1 MGDRLADLETRLE
14 HMVRELGE
22 VRARLDR
29 LEGRA
34 RGPDRE
40 EAAQRVPAPEM
51 APESDSRTAPLAG
64 MVGLVGRTLMAL
76 GGAYLLRAV
85 TETRAVPALAGAVTG
100 LAYSGVWL
108 VMADRAAT
116 RGQRLSAVFH
126 GVAAAMIA
134 YPLIWETTTR
144 FGLLGHA
151 AAAVLVPVLVAL
163 GLAVA
168 WRHRLGGIAW
178 AHGLFGL
185 ATGVAL
191 LQATHDLVT
200 FTLSLLLVA
209 ALVELTALRD
219 RWLGLRWPTALVLD
233 LAVLQT
239 VLIAVRPGGPPP
251 GYPALAPQGVIFVGL
266 ALPVVYL
273 ASVAV
278 RTLVRARDVRVFEVV
293 QIALALL
300 VGFGGTL
307 RVVRFTGVATLAV
320 GTFGLL
326 LGAACYAAAF
336 AFLDRR
342 EGGGRNFYVYTA
354 FAGLLTLAGVWLV
367 FTPAPRAVVWA
378 GLGLAA
384 AWLGGRFLRVT
395 LRTHGFVY
403 LGSAALAAGLLQGA
417 IDGLLGDAI
426 GPWRDV
432 TFLGLAVGA
441 LTTVSYVLLARTC
454 RPDAP
459 WSALLPQAGVAAL
472 VAVVGGGLVARGLA
486 RLLADAPGA
495 AADVA
500 FLATSRTAALAG
512 LAVLLAWA
520 GRRWRRPELTWLV
533 VLFLAVGG
541 LRLLLEDLPEG
552 RPVTLF
558 ISFALYGGALFAT
571 PRLIRGSEHLESEK

>member
-14 HMVRELGE
+14 HMARELGE
-22 VRARLDR
+22 VHARLDR
-29 LEGRA
+29 LEGRE

-40 EAAQRVPAPEM
+40 EVARRDPAPEM
-51 APESDSRTAPLAG
+51 AFESDSRTAPLAG
-64 MVGLVGRTLMAL
+64 MVGLLGRTLMAL

-85 TETRAVPALAGAVTG
+85 TETRAVPALAGVVTG

-116 RGQRLSAVFH
+116 RGRRLSAVFH

-144 FGLLGHA
+144 FGLLDHA
-151 AAAVLVPVLVAL
+151 AASVLVPVLVAL

-178 AHGLFGL
+178 VHGLFGL

-191 LQATHDLVT
+191 LQTTHDLVT

-209 ALVELTALRD
+209 GLVELTALRD

-273 ASVAV
+273 VSVAV
-278 RTLVRARDVRVFEVV
+278 RTLIRARDVRVFEVL
-293 QIALALL
+293 QIAVALL

-307 RVVRFTGVATLAV
+307 RVAQYTGMATLAI

-336 AFLDRR
+336 AFHDRR
-342 EGGGRNFYVYTA
+342 EGGGRNFYVYTT
-354 FAGLLTLAGVWLV
+354 FAGLLALAGVWLV
-367 FTPAPRAVVWA
+367 FTAAPRAVVWA

-384 AWLGGRFLRVT
+384 AWLGGRFLRIT
-395 LRTHGFVY
+395 LRIHGFVY
-403 LGSAALAAGLLQGA
+403 LGSAALATGLLQGA
-417 IDGLLGDAI
+417 IDGLLGATT

-432 TFLGLAVGA
+432 TLLGLTVGA
-441 LTTVSYVLLARTC
+441 ATTVSYVLLARTC
-454 RPDAP
+454 RPGAP
-459 WSALLPQAGVAAL
+459 WFALLPQAGVAAL
-472 VAVVGGGLVARGLA
+472 VAAVGGGLVARGLA

-495 AADVA
+495 TADAA
-500 FLATSRTAALAG
+500 FLATSRTAAIAG
-512 LAVLLAWA
+512 LAVAVAWA
-520 GRRWRRPELTWLV
+520 ARRWNRPELMWLV
-533 VLFLAVGG
+533 YALLAAGG
-541 LRLLLEDLPEG
+541 LGLLLGDLPHG

-558 ISFALYGGALFAT
+558 ISFALYGGALVAT
-571 PRLIRGSEHLESEK
+571 PRLLRGAERRESEK